1 MSDLISRQALKKVI
15 ENWMADIMC
24 SDDDDAANAE
34 EEALFSVCCQI
45 DSQPTAYDVEAVVRE
60 LEKNKRGFFIL
71 DGVTVR
77 TIPLDKAIE
86 IVKRGGRNEI
96 D

>member
-1 MSDLISRQALKKVI
+1 MIDEKKLIMDIANWQQTLKPGWSPANDTDTVI
-15 ENWMADIMC
+15 YNTL
-24 SDDDDAANAE
+24 E
-34 EEALFSVCCQI
+34 EVAGLIE
-45 DSQPTAYDVEAVVRE
+45 SQPTAYDVEAVVRE

-77 TIPLDKAIE
+77 TIPLDKAIR
-86 IVKRGGRNEI
+86 IVRGGRNEH

>member
-1 MSDLISRQALKKVI
+1 MRLID
-15 ENWMADIMC
+15 ADRMKTTHEIQMGDYN
-24 SDDDDAANAE
+24 SME
-34 EEALFSVCCQI
+34 SIREWI
-45 DSQPTAYDVEAVVRE
+45 DHQPTAYDVESVVRE

-86 IVKRGGRNEI
+86 IVRGGRN

>member
-1 MSDLISRQALKKVI
+1 MRLIDADKLLDYMKRNCKGNCKQCADYTILSSDHHCGAVDL
-15 ENWMADIMC
+15 
-24 SDDDDAANAE
+24 
-34 EEALFSVCCQI
+34 
-45 DSQPTAYDVEAVVRE
+45 QPTAYDLEAVVKE

-86 IVKRGGRNEI
+86 IVRGGRNEG
-96 D
+96 

>member
-1 MSDLISRQALKKVI
+1 MRLIDADEAKKLI
-15 ENWMADIMC
+15 
-24 SDDDDAANAE
+24 
-34 EEALFSVCCQI
+34 FSI
-45 DSQPTAYDVEAVVRE
+45 DSCFAEFVDNIPTAYDVEAVVRE

-77 TIPLDKAIE
+77 TIPLDKAIR
-86 IVKRGGRNEI
+86 IVRGGRNEH